1 MCKILFIKVIK
12 LNYAMDNEKFK
23 LNLKNKIAEVEKN
36 INEIMPNT
44 VPETVYSLCWDFLER
59 GGKRVRPYLLLTMIE
74 AFNKDYKRGIEIAS
88 AVELFHNFTLIHD
101 DIEDGSE
108 LRRGKPCIHIMHGI
122 PLAINAGDGMFVHV
136 LKAISVSKIPCEEK
150 EEIMKYLTHGFVQV
164 LNGQGY
170 ELGWI
175 HNNEWNLTE
184 EDYFKMAIGK
194 TGELIATSAKVGAFI
209 GGASEE
215 EILEMESFGIE
226 VGLAFQ
232 IQDDV
237 LNLIGE
243 EEKYKKEIGGDIREG
258 KRTLIVIDALKKL
271 NENDKEELVRI
282 LSAKENSKEEIEWAI
297 EKMKETGSIT
307 YAKNYAEELVEK
319 AKKRLKFVK
328 NEEKRKE
335 LEILSDMFVKRDV

>member
-1 MCKILFIKVIK
+1 MNSYNDI
-12 LNYAMDNEKFK
+12 FK
-23 LNLKNKIAEVEKN
+23 SNLKQKIIEVESNMKQ
-36 INEIMPNT
+36 IMPK
-44 VPETVYSLCWDFLER
+44 VEPETVYSLCWDFLER
-59 GGKRVRPYLLLTMIE
+59 GGKRVRPYLMLTMME
-74 AFNKDYKRGIEIAS
+74 AFNADYKRGLEIAS
-88 AVELFHNFTLIHD
+88 GIEIFHNFTLIHD

-136 LKAISVSKIPCEEK
+136 LKSISDSNISYEEK
-150 EEIMKYLTHGFVQV
+150 QKVLEMLSHGFIQV

-194 TGELIATSAKVGAFI
+194 TGELIATAAKVGAYL
-209 GGASEE
+209 GGATEE
-215 EILEMESFGIE
+215 EILEMESFGLE

-237 LNLIGE
+237 LNLAGE

-258 KRTLIVIDALKKL
+258 KRTLIVIHALKNINDEEKRKL
-271 NENDKEELVRI
+271 VGI
-282 LSAKENSKEEIEWAI
+282 LSAKENTKEEIEWSI
-297 EKMKETGSIT
+297 ELMKKSGSIQ
-307 YAKNYAEELVEK
+307 YAKTYAEELVEK
-319 AKKRLKFVK
+319 AKKRLNVIK

-335 LEILSDMFVKRDV
+335 LEVLADMFVKRDV